1 MKKTVM
7 LAAIFC
13 WLLVTGAS
21 AQWSGG
27 HDYEPFLVE
36 GKTWLYH
43 EYNVNLGGER
53 TSDINEITYTVL
65 GDTLVEELDCKK
77 IRYYNKGEQKI
88 STGVAYEKD
97 KKVYSV
103 NQTGDTTLIFDF
115 DMNVGDTLLQMTM
128 DEYSEITE
136 VTGLIDF
143 HNNGN
148 QYQGIVLET
157 FYETNG
163 RLTEVSPYDT
173 LIVGVGYSEGIDP
186 INYMGSCVR
195 RFVSCTWPDG
205 RQYVTEYGKKY
216 LEEQDKDY
224 EPFIVEGKEWLCEWE
239 HGITGDKR
247 IERYMLQGDTVID
260 GVVWKKMYENGVCYR
275 VWREENKKIYA
286 LSINDSG
293 SVPELMYDFNL
304 SVDDTLLTINHTD
317 TDNYACYRVK
327 SQDTIVQND
336 CTYHL
341 QTIHFYLVQDGEK
354 NELSEVLWIE
364 GVGSEF
370 CPTMNLP
377 YVGNPTTLI
386 SCTWPDGRQYVT
398 EYGKKYLEEQDKD
411 YEPFLVEG
419 KEWRVHS
426 RGGIGLMTDLNEYYK
441 IDGDTLVGDRT
452 YKKVYCHEEGTID
465 GKPVS
470 SKEEPSYLMYED
482 GRKVYYVVTGKD
494 NDPKLLYDFGLNPDE
509 SFGNTDY
516 VLERIDTVAQ
526 SGQDYAK
533 YSLTTSGQN
542 TVTWIEGVGSTI
554 DLLCSTEMLVGATM
568 DLVSCTWPDGRQ
580 YITEYGKKYLEGI
593 HSIKNE
599 EMNNTIYDLQGRRV
613 ENPKQGEIYI
623 QNGKKYINK

>member
-1 MKKTVM
+1 MNCMKKTVM

-43 EYNVNLGGER
+43 EYDVNFGGER

-115 DMNVGDTLLQMTM
+115 GMNVGDTLLQMTM

-224 EPFIVEGKEWLCEWE
+224 EPFLVEGKEWLCARLHPLSEE
-239 HGITGDKR
+239 VEYTVKYTI
-247 IERYMLQGDTVID
+247 QGDTLINGD
-260 GVVWKKMYENGVCYR
+260 VWKKLLCNGQYESALYEYGKTVYEMNAGQTVPHKLYQFGLNAGDTCLTQSAGWTDPSVLSYIKILSTDS
-275 VWREENKKIYA
+275 VKQAGYSYYTCDVKEYTGGEET
-286 LSINDSG
+286 G
-293 SVPELMYDFNL
+293 R
-304 SVDDTLLTINHTD
+304 DTW
-317 TDNYACYRVK
+317 V
-327 SQDTIVQND
+327 
-336 CTYHL
+336 
-341 QTIHFYLVQDGEK
+341 
-354 NELSEVLWIE
+354 E
-364 GVGSEF
+364 GVG
-370 CPTMNLP
+370 
-377 YVGNPTTLI
+377 
-386 SCTWPDGRQYVT
+386 
-398 EYGKKYLEEQDKD
+398 
-411 YEPFLVEG
+411 
-419 KEWRVHS
+419 
-426 RGGIGLMTDLNEYYK
+426 
-441 IDGDTLVGDRT
+441 
-452 YKKVYCHEEGTID
+452 
-465 GKPVS
+465 
-470 SKEEPSYLMYED
+470 
-482 GRKVYYVVTGKD
+482 
-494 NDPKLLYDFGLNPDE
+494 
-509 SFGNTDY
+509 
-516 VLERIDTVAQ
+516 
-526 SGQDYAK
+526 
-533 YSLTTSGQN
+533 
-542 TVTWIEGVGSTI
+542 
-554 DLLCSTEMLVGATM
+554 
-568 DLVSCTWPDGRQ
+568 
-580 YITEYGKKYLEGI
+580 
-593 HSIKNE
+593 
-599 EMNNTIYDLQGRRV
+599 
-613 ENPKQGEIYI
+613 
-623 QNGKKYINK
+623 